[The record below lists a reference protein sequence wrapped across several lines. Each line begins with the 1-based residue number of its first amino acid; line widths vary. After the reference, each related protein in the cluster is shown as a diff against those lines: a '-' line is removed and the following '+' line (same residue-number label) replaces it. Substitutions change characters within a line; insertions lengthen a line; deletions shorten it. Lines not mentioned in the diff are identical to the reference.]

1 MKTFKEFINESLRDK
16 MVGKSDEEILKSLE
30 KLSDSDKIIAIIK
43 YQLPY
48 ELLPD
53 RDPSGNLIV
62 IGNLECSHNYLTRL
76 LDNLVVNGRLD
87 YSYNRLTKL
96 PDNLIVEGGLWC
108 ANNKGML
115 KKPKDAKICGIFM
128 N

>member
-53 RDPSGNLIV
+53 RDPSGNL
-62 IGNLECSHNYLTRL
+62 